1 MSAIYN
7 IGCSF
12 SYGNCIHSYQTFAQ
26 DKKGNHIHI
35 SPADMI
41 REDYDNG
48 WYDEVINLASPGLSL
63 DGVLRRL
70 YSFNINDG
78 NNLVLV
84 GLPPSD
90 RFQTVAINPREEYKN
105 RGLFSTATKWK
116 AEAFRY
122 GPGLE
127 IYPDWFRTHKWTG
140 DKLKGVDVDNQ
151 LLYHSWMN
159 ILLIQRRLR
168 DLNVNYYLYNT
179 VYSPLKYKTELTELN
194 NIKKQISYK
203 YYFQPDLGLQDLVDT
218 NKKFRISKDDPHPN
232 HSCYALWCKKFI
244 DFMNENPNM

>member
-1 MSAIYN
+1 
-7 IGCSF
+7 
-12 SYGNCIHSYQTFAQ
+12 
-26 DKKGNHIHI
+26 
-35 SPADMI
+35 
-41 REDYDNG
+41 
-48 WYDEVINLASPGLSL
+48 
-63 DGVLRRL
+63 
-70 YSFNINDG
+70 
-78 NNLVLV
+78 
-84 GLPPSD
+84 
-90 RFQTVAINPREEYKN
+90 
-105 RGLFSTATKWK
+105 
-116 AEAFRY
+116 
-122 GPGLE
+122 
-127 IYPDWFRTHKWTG
+127 
-140 DKLKGVDVDNQ
+140 
-151 LLYHSWMN
+151 MN